1 MPDTFQY
8 PQREL
13 TNREQRL
20 VDKQAAGKRL
30 SARQQQEI
38 AELDDRE
45 LKRFTDQELK
55 DLSENELKEIITKS
69 MRLGVK
75 AKLVNQAL

>member
-38 AELDDRE
+38 ADLDDRE
-45 LKRFTDQELK
+45 LKGLLTR
-55 DLSENELKEIITKS
+55 S
-69 MRLGVK
+69 
-75 AKLVNQAL
+75 